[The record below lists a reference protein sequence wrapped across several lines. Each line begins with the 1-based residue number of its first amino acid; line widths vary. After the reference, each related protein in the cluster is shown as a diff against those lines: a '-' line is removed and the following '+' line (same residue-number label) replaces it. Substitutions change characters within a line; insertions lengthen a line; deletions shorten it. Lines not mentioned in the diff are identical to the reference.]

1 MEKIFKLNE
10 HNTTVRTEVA
20 AGTATF
26 ISMVYILAVNPAIL
40 ADAGMNSASVFT
52 ATAISAAA
60 GTLFMAF
67 FTNYPIAMASGMGL
81 NAYFAYSVCGELAA
95 EGVDDP
101 WRVALAAVF
110 IEGIIFVLLS
120 LCNFRERLIND
131 VPSNLKYSIT
141 GGVGLFITF
150 IGLQGAGII
159 TSNATTL
166 VQMGEFDTPQFVLAI
181 AGTLLVAIFYRLQ
194 LKGYILIGIL
204 ATWGMGMLAEAAG
217 WYVPNPQTGVFTL
230 FPNFASGLS
239 LPAAPDFLAFDFRW
253 ISGHII
259 DFCFI
264 TFSFLYVD
272 LFDTVGGLIGI
283 ASKGDMLDEN
293 GNLPKAKGALLADA
307 CGTIAGALCGTSTV
321 TTYIESSAGIANGGR
336 TGLTAVTTSVL
347 FIAALFFSPVF
358 LAIPAFATAP
368 ALIWVGLL
376 MIDSIK
382 KIDFSSDIAD
392 TVSGFFTIIMMPFTY
407 SVSNGIM
414 FGILIW
420 VFLKSVSGKIREIP
434 PIMWIS
440 AALFVLRII
449 TQIL

>member
-1 MEKIFKLNE
+1 MEKIFKLKE
-10 HNTTVRTEVA
+10 HNTTIKTEIT

-52 ATAISAAA
+52 ATAISAAV

-120 LCNFRERLIND
+120 LCSFRERLIND
-131 VPSNLKYSIT
+131 VPSNLKYAIT

-159 TSNATTL
+159 TSNPTTL
-166 VQMGEFDTPQFVLAI
+166 VQMGPFDTPQFVLAI
-181 AGTLLVAIFYRLQ
+181 AGTLLVAVLYRLQ
-194 LKGYILIGIL
+194 IKGYILIGIL
-204 ATWGMGMLAEAAG
+204 AAWGMGLIAEAAG
-217 WYVPNPQTGVFTL
+217 WYVPDPQSGVFSL
-230 FPNFASGLS
+230 FPDFAAGVS
-239 LPAAPDFLAFDFRW
+239 LPAAPDFLAFDFSW
-253 ISGHII
+253 IAGHVVH
-259 DFCFI
+259 FCFI

-283 ASKGDMLDEN
+283 ASKGDMLDKN

-321 TTYIESSAGIANGGR
+321 TTYIESSAGIANGGK
-336 TGLTAVTTSVL
+336 TGLTAVTTAVL
-347 FIAALFFSPVF
+347 FIAALFFSPLF

-376 MIDSIK
+376 MMDSIK
-382 KIDFSSDIAD
+382 KMDFSGDIAD
-392 TVSGFFTIIMMPFTY
+392 TVSGFFTIVMMPFTY

-420 VFLKSVSGKIREIP
+420 VFLKSVSGKIREIS

-440 AALFVLRII
+440 AALFVLRIL
-449 TQIL
+449 TQVL